1 MIGSAFRA
9 FAALGAPELRGVVL
23 KSLLLTV
30 VLFAAVLFGLYLLL
44 SWVTILPWAW
54 LETVIELIAGAGV
67 LLALLFL
74 MGPVTAMFA
83 GLFLDGVADSIE
95 TRDYPDDRQGVPLS
109 GLASV
114 AVGLKFMLAVLAAN
128 LAVLPFFLVGIGA
141 VGWLV
146 ANSYLIGREY
156 FGMIAARYM
165 PPAEAEAFRKTNA
178 LRVTAAG
185 VIPALLS
192 IVPLANIVTPVF
204 STAYFVY
211 LVKGMLKD
219 R

>member
-1 MIGSAFRA
+1 MIGSAIRA

-23 KSLLLTV
+23 KSLLMTM
-30 VLFAAVLFGLYLLL
+30 VLFGAVLVGVYVLL
-44 SWVTILPWAW
+44 SWITLLPWAW

-83 GLFLDGVADSIE
+83 GLFLDSVADSIE
-95 TRDYPDDRQGVPLS
+95 TRDYPSDRQGVPLS

-114 AVGLKFMLAVLAAN
+114 AVGFRFMLAVLAVN
-128 LAVLPFFLVGIGA
+128 LAILPFFLIGIGA
-141 VGWLV
+141 VGWLA
-146 ANSYLIGREY
+146 ANSYLLGREY

-165 PPAEAEAFRKTNA
+165 PAAEAEAFRKANA

-185 VIPALLS
+185 IIPALLS
-192 IVPLANIVTPVF
+192 IVPIASLVTPVF